1 MNIRIKLVIE
11 YQKTHD
17 ELIFEK
23 IVKEFNKLVNYHLHT
38 IPYDYK
44 KDIKQEM
51 LIGLYKVISNK
62 FIVNKNI
69 TLNKT
74 LFSLDNLFELE
85 NDNFNNLNKY
95 FKSNYLTDFIKIYG
109 KELFRLSFYS
119 DEYKK
124 LFLFEYMLFCNERQL
139 TYYLNKTFDNIKK
152 DFFRSYLDDEYLALL
167 LLPL

>member
-51 LIGLYKVISNK
+51 LIG
-62 FIVNKNI
+62 
-69 TLNKT
+69 
-74 LFSLDNLFELE
+74 
-85 NDNFNNLNKY
+85 
-95 FKSNYLTDFIKIYG
+95 
-109 KELFRLSFYS
+109 
-119 DEYKK
+119 
-124 LFLFEYMLFCNERQL
+124 
-139 TYYLNKTFDNIKK
+139 YYLMMI
-152 DFFRSYLDDEYLALL
+152 LL
-167 LLPL
+167 LHHR